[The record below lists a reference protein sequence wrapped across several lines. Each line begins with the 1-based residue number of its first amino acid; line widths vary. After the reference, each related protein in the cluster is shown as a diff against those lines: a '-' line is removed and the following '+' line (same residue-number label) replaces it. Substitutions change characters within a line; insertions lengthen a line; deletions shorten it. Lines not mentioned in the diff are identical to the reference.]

1 MSVDLI
7 ALYLK
12 LYKQCQQSVDKVYRA
27 DMNRFYQDTGY
38 TTMNVL
44 SPLVANGSIGVS
56 TPDGGATYH
65 IMITGEE
72 VR

>member
-12 LYKQCQQSVDKVYRA
+12 LYKQCRQSADKIYRA
-27 DMNRFYQDTGY
+27 DMSRFYQDTGF
-38 TTMNVL
+38 TTINVL
-44 SPLVANGSIGVS
+44 TPLIANGSISVS
-56 TPDGGATYH
+56 TPDSGATYH
-65 IMITGEE
+65 IVITGEE

>member
-12 LYKQCQQSVDKVYRA
+12 LYTQCRESVDKVYRA
-27 DMNRFYQDTGY
+27 DMSRFYQDTGY

-44 SPLVANGSIGVS
+44 TPLIANGSIGVS

-65 IMITGEE
+65 ITIKGEE

>member
-12 LYKQCQQSVDKVYRA
+12 LYTQCRQSADKVYRA

-44 SPLVANGSIGVS
+44 SPLVANGSISVS
-56 TPDGGATYH
+56 TPDSGATYH